1 VTTNPDE
8 PRAADAS
15 APAGADEPVP
25 APEALPEGEGPDVGT
40 PEPARTGLEDFQ
52 DRWLRA
58 EAELQNYRRRV
69 QREFEQVRRGAEE
82 AVVLEMVAVAD
93 DLERALAAR
102 PADLADAGW
111 SQGVAL
117 VAQRIRDYF
126 ARLGI
131 ELVDPAGEPFDP
143 RFHEA
148 ILEIE
153 APPGAVPGSVVQ
165 VAQKGYRRGDRA
177 LRAARVVVAREPAGP
192 GA

>member
-1 VTTNPDE
+1 MSTHPDE
-8 PRAADAS
+8 PRAAGAADA
-15 APAGADEPVP
+15 AGAPP
-25 APEALPEGEGPDVGT
+25 PPPTEALPEGHAPDLGT
-40 PEPARTGLEDFQ
+40 PEASRPAAEDYQ

-82 AVVLEMVAVAD
+82 AVVLELIAVAD

-102 PADLADAGW
+102 PADGADAGW
-111 SQGVAL
+111 AQGVAL
-117 VAQRIRDYF
+117 VVQRIRDGLL
-126 ARLGI
+126 RMGI
-131 ELVDPAGEPFDP
+131 EPVDPAGDPFDP
-143 RFHEA
+143 NFHEA
-148 ILEIE
+148 ILEVD
-153 APPGAVPGSVVQ
+153 APAGVAAGAVVQ